1 MSYKTMLKAAQVFSR
16 ECYEMEVARA
26 REYQDPY
33 KHMRRGIMGANFF
46 HHSDDPDGVLR
57 QILINGYMGVSYT
70 EALPELLAA
79 KEEGLPDDTAQSLF
93 LSGRSYYEQQTLG
106 KGNFPLLKEVKAL
119 FAAERAKHKGEGSEN
134 CNTRYKLVSGED
146 LQHTVMVN
154 IKYLIR
160 LMEIT
165 DCSGGET
172 FYYSGQTAP
181 VYIDKWVDSYKECP
195 HGIGIEGVILP
206 IRIMGGEHCLN
217 D

>member
-26 REYQDPY
+26 RAYQDPY
-33 KHMRRGIMGANFF
+33 KHMRREIMGANFF

-57 QILINGYMGVSYT
+57 QILINGYVGVSYT

-79 KEEGLPDDTAQSLF
+79 EGEGLPDDKAQSLF
-93 LSGRSYYEQQTLG
+93 LSGQSYYEQQTLR
-106 KGNFPLLKEVKAL
+106 KGNLPPLKEVKSL
-119 FAAERAKHKGEGSEN
+119 FAEEKKKHKGEGSEN
-134 CNTRYKLVSGED
+134 WNTRYKLVSGED
-146 LQHTVMVN
+146 LQHTVTVN
-154 IKYLIR
+154 VKYLIR

-181 VYIDKWVDSYKECP
+181 MYIDKWEDSYKECP

>member
-1 MSYKTMLKAAQVFSR
+1 MSYKSMLKAAQVFAR
-16 ECYEMEVARA
+16 ECYTEESYRA
-26 REYQDPY
+26 FAN
-33 KHMRRGIMGANFF
+33 RRNPRAGIMGANYY

-57 QILINGYMGVSYT
+57 QILINGYVGVSYT

-79 KEEGLPDDTAQSLF
+79 EGEGLPDDKAQSLF
-93 LSGRSYYEQQTLG
+93 LSGRNYVEQQWQM
-106 KGNFPLLKEVKAL
+106 KGNLPSLKYIKTL
-119 FAAERAKHKGEGSEN
+119 FAVERANHKGEGSESW
-134 CNTRYKLVSGED
+134 NTKYRLVSGED
-146 LQHTVMVN
+146 FKHIVMVN

-172 FYYSGQTAP
+172 FYYSGQTSP
-181 VYIDKWVDSYKECP
+181 VYIDKWVDSFKEYP

-206 IRIMGGEHCLN
+206 IRILGGEHCLN